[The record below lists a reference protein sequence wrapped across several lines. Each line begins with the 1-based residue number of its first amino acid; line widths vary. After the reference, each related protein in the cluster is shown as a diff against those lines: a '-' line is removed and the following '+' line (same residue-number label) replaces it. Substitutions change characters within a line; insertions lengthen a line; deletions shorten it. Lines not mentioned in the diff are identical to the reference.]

1 MMEKAF
7 ESLCILLLCL
17 MKLKGEHDHWQ
28 RSVPALAFLSCGM
41 IVFITMKKDK
51 KIVVAFSDRSCCACV
66 GLAPSVADVLALA

>member
-41 IVFITMKKDK
+41 IVFITIK
-51 KIVVAFSDRSCCACV
+51 KIKRLLWHFQTDHVVLAL
-66 GLAPSVADVLALA
+66 GAPSVADVLALA